1 MWIYSMVGDVRVRG
15 QGWLFGFDSCLR
27 RTRRERKLLEEN
39 NCRSQGGDG
48 SWGLPPT
55 GQNKDKWR
63 GLGLV
68 MALRVRARRKPC
80 FVSR

>member
-1 MWIYSMVGDVRVRG
+1 MARGGSSALTRVCG
-15 QGWLFGFDSCLR
+15 APGE
-27 RTRRERKLLEEN
+27 RERKLLEEN